1 MHVPDVLDVITAV
14 AIPNVT
20 AHEDSAKQIAPLCTA
35 YGILMF
41 TRWKELSLIQKMNS
55 ILLSTGHATERVFNV
70 SQLTLLSCAL
80 LQPYRG
86 FKEHYSLFLIGYIL
100 SVVNL
105 AKDKCRSHGNLYFN
119 ILQTMKRLNRAGVT
133 MTRETYRGIM
143 DDIGSDLTGK

>member
-1 MHVPDVLDVITAV
+1 MISKYELKNFSWEKVIAVMKERVPDVLDVLAAV

-55 ILLSTGHATERVFNV
+55 ILLSAGRATERVFNV

-86 FKEHYSLFLIGYIL
+86 FK
-100 SVVNL
+100 
-105 AKDKCRSHGNLYFN
+105 
-119 ILQTMKRLNRAGVT
+119 
-133 MTRETYRGIM
+133 
-143 DDIGSDLTGK
+143 

>member
-1 MHVPDVLDVITAV
+1 MKERVPDVLDVLA
-14 AIPNVT
+14 ACCSNSKCT

-70 SQLTLLSCAL
+70 SQLTMLSCAL

-86 FKEHYSLFLIGYIL
+86 FKEHYPLFLIG
-100 SVVNL
+100 
-105 AKDKCRSHGNLYFN
+105 
-119 ILQTMKRLNRAGVT
+119 
-133 MTRETYRGIM
+133 
-143 DDIGSDLTGK
+143 